1 MPRLCKCHATG
12 ERGDVK
18 SFYRPSNEK
27 YYFKDKETYET
38 WKIEED
44 LRKMKSQK
52 RREINDKIAEFIR
65 YEKGQTFPTNI
76 CRTIKELEV
85 FYGLDVIL
93 ETMNES
99 AANIQWA
106 MDNKEFKNEYGKCNY
121 LMAIVKNNIND
132 VWKRKKREKK
142 EVENINRVLNSEDI
156 DVSMPVNKPIK
167 NKKTDISQ
175 FLDEDDNLWN

>member
-18 SFYRPSNEK
+18 TFYRPVGEK

-38 WKIEED
+38 WRIEED
-44 LRKMKSQK
+44 LRKMKAKK
-52 RREINDKIAEFIR
+52 RRDINDKIAEFIR
-65 YEKGQTFPTNI
+65 YEKGQAFPTNI
-76 CRTIKELEV
+76 CKTIKELEV

-93 ETMNES
+93 ETMNKS

-121 LMAIVKNNIND
+121 LMAIVKNNIN
-132 VWKRKKREKK
+132 V
-142 EVENINRVLNSEDI
+142 VY
-156 DVSMPVNKPIK
+156 
-167 NKKTDISQ
+167 
-175 FLDEDDNLWN
+175 FLVKH